1 MILLPA
7 IDLKD
12 GQAVRLKKG
21 NFSEKTV
28 YSDKP
33 WEIAVEFERAG
44 AGFIHLVD
52 LDGALAG
59 YSVNENTIR
68 KITDSVSIPVE
79 LGGGIR
85 SIENI
90 EYVLS
95 MGVYRVILG
104 TSAVNNPEFVKE
116 AVEKFG
122 SERIVVGIDAKNG
135 LVATD
140 GWEKLSNISAVEMA
154 LEMKKIGIKTII
166 YTDISKDGML
176 SGPNIEQ
183 TKNLS
188 NKTGLD
194 IIASGGISCIRD
206 LEDLNAEGIYGSIIG
221 KAYYEKRIDIKEAV
235 ELFNK

>member
-21 NFSEKTV
+21 DFNEKTV

-33 WEIAVEFERAG
+33 WEIAVEFEKAG

-59 YSVNENTIR
+59 YSVNEKAIR
-68 KITDSVSIPVE
+68 KITESVSIPVE

-85 SIENI
+85 SLENI
-90 EYVLS
+90 DYVLS

-104 TSAVNNPEFVKE
+104 TSAVKNPTFVKE

-135 LVATD
+135 RVATD
-140 GWEKLSNISAVEMA
+140 GWEKLSDVSAIDMA
-154 LEMKKIGIKTII
+154 IEMKKMGVRTII
-166 YTDISKDGML
+166 YTDISRDGTL
-176 SGPNIEQ
+176 SGPNVEQ

-194 IIASGGISCIRD
+194 IIASGGVSCMKD
-206 LEDLNAEGIYGSIIG
+206 LEDLNLAGIYGSIIG
-221 KAYYEKRIDIKEAV
+221 KAYYEKKIDIREAV
-235 ELFNK
+235 ELFSK

>member
-21 NFSEKTV
+21 NFNEKTV

-68 KITDSVSIPVE
+68 KITDTVSIPVE

-95 MGVYRVILG
+95 MGVYRIILG

-140 GWEKLSNISAVEMA
+140 GWEKLSDISAVEMA